1 MGKTHETHR
10 KSSCGPTERQRD
22 TPPLALR
29 QNPSPVTITF
39 PMTGADRRH
48 DEELQHRVGK
58 PYSPTVHM
66 FGIVWVCLGMFSD
79 GKELKVCH
87 GCTAN
92 TAPKWSSSD
101 HGGHAVLWCHSRLDF
116 SSGRCPTESV
126 RKTCWKRI
134 KPSIFR

>member
-1 MGKTHETHR
+1 
-10 KSSCGPTERQRD
+10 
-22 TPPLALR
+22 
-29 QNPSPVTITF
+29 
-39 PMTGADRRH
+39 MTGADRRH

-92 TAPKWSSSD
+92 TAPKCLQVIMVD
-101 HGGHAVLWCHSRLDF
+101 MQCCGVIAGLIFPPA
-116 SSGRCPTESV
+116 GV
-126 RKTCWKRI
+126 R
-134 KPSIFR
+134 PNP